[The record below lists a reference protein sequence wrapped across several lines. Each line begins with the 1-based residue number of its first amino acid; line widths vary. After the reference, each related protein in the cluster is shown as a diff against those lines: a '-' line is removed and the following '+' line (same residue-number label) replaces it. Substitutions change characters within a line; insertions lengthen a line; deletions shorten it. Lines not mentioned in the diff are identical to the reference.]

1 MRFPDPSGNPTTTVQ
16 KQVDPCN
23 LFIKGFSLDIESGNL
38 FHAFKQFGTILS
50 AWVMKN
56 KATGVFKQFGFV
68 SFTTKEA
75 TLNALEA
82 MDGVALSQS
91 ANRIVV
97 LLLEL
102 TKLNHHHH
110 QPPHEQI
117 SLLAKLQGAESSPAI
132 NQPPT
137 TDEKTALDHPTPFP
151 GGKATVKQPQAQP
164 GAP

>member
-1 MRFPDPSGNPTTTVQ
+1 MPHQHLHTPTIYLPKIAALHFAVPSPDPSGNPTTTVQ

-50 AWVMKN
+50 AWVTKN

-102 TKLNHHHH
+102 TKVTDRR
-110 QPPHEQI
+110 
-117 SLLAKLQGAESSPAI
+117 PA
-132 NQPPT
+132 
-137 TDEKTALDHPTPFP
+137 
-151 GGKATVKQPQAQP
+151 
-164 GAP
+164 